1 MSINIQL
8 DGCGTGASYCGPVD
22 PVAADRGPVC
32 LLANVHHTSHFVT
45 PLSRGRTSH
54 MLSRY
59 KVQCYTVTPFVSH
72 YITEQPLSCYQGRD
86 KLDTRTLPPLR
97 HKECKGWRTKRSS
110 DYVKLSTVC
119 C

>member
-8 DGCGTGASYCGPVD
+8 DGCGTGASYCGPAD

-45 PLSRGRTSH
+45 PLSRGRASH

-59 KVQCYTVTPFVSH
+59 KVQCYTLCQSLHHRAAAISYRVTRAGISW
-72 YITEQPLSCYQGRD
+72 
-86 KLDTRTLPPLR
+86 TRGHR
-97 HKECKGWRTKRSS
+97 RRCVTKQCEGQRG
-110 DYVKLSTVC
+110 VLIM
-119 C
+119 